1 MWIESLAGEKAQID
15 DADRE
20 YWVGLH
26 GWSETGEPGDN
37 DQVFV
42 WMANPETG
50 HAAPIAW
57 AARDYWM
64 GRDWAPSPPDKPVNP
79 TKDPVLTEVSP
90 EPAPAKP
97 AAKKTSAAPAAP
109 NKEA

>member
-1 MWIESLAGEKAQID
+1 MWIKNLAGEKAQID

-26 GWSETGEPGDN
+26 GWSETDEPDDN
-37 DQVFV
+37 FRGPV
-42 WMANPETG
+42 WMTDPESG
-50 HAAPIAW
+50 RAAPIAW
-57 AARDYWM
+57 DAREYWL
-64 GRDWAPSPPDKPVNP
+64 GRGRVPSPPDMPVNP
-79 TKDPVLTEVSP
+79 TKDPVLTAVAP

-109 NKEA
+109 SKEA